1 MHIMRVSIKTAVMAA
16 LSCCYASLMAQQVTI
31 TVNTR
36 DGQTDNLQKA
46 LTAAGYDTDEELAAI
61 TDLKVTTEG
70 KYQSGDREF
79 DIALEESD
87 FTFIS
92 QKLTGVIHLDLS
104 EATVTNNYGEGRGAS
119 NSFPNNAFAN
129 NASIKTIVFPANLVG
144 FGAGA
149 FQNTALEGEVV
160 LPATVSGA
168 ANCDNSRFGGS
179 KGITGFVAS
188 EESNSIATV
197 DGVLFN
203 KAMTELH
210 YYPAGKTD
218 ESYNV
223 PEGVTIIRNGAFEFN
238 DHLKNLTLSSTV
250 HWCHTE
256 NGTNY
261 TAWTSQ
267 SAIENIFVDEAN
279 EWLGSSNGVL
289 YTKDRNRAVMS
300 PRGKKELILAEPIQV
315 IAGGGSQNAIFGG
328 NGKTSVGGV
337 TLSCNYTKVVTMA
350 DFPATLD
357 TIENGAFVSA
367 DSLEYIICRAEEV
380 PYTYV
385 NTFRNVGTYYGW
397 QTKVYVPAASLE
409 AYKNSFWVDK
419 ASRPTESGGTETNG
433 GGFQQGNFFAYYN
446 IKVEYGTAQ
455 SSIAADVAPETD
467 VVTLTAADRTA
478 EGLVFDG
485 WTCTS
490 GNVAFVDA
498 SAATTTFTMPA
509 ADVEIAANYKE
520 QGTTTGLDA
529 VTAEPLAIYPNPAT
543 SYIRIS
549 GDQGTPYA
557 IYSITG
563 KVVAQGTLTG
573 EAIPVADLHNGLY
586 VVKAGDKASRFVKE

>member
-1 MHIMRVSIKTAVMAA
+1 MRRFIKTAAIAA
-16 LSCCYASLMAQQVTI
+16 LSCCCASLMAQQVTI

-36 DGQTDNLQKA
+36 DGQTGNLQKA

-129 NASIKTIVFPANLVG
+129 NASIKSIAFPTNLVG

-149 FQNTALEGEVV
+149 FQNTALEGEVS
-160 LPATVSGA
+160 LPATINGA
-168 ANCDNSRFGGS
+168 ANCDNTRFGGS
-179 KGITGFVAS
+179 KGITGFTVP
-188 EESNSIATV
+188 EESASIATV

-203 KAMTELH
+203 KDMTELH

-256 NGTNY
+256 GTTNY
-261 TAWTSQ
+261 TAWTCQ
-267 SAIENIFVDEAN
+267 SGIENIFVVEAN

-300 PRGKKELILAEPIQV
+300 PRGKKEFILAEPVQV

-328 NGKTSVGGV
+328 NGNTNIGGV
-337 TLSCNYTKVVTMA
+337 QLSNNYTKVITMA
-350 DFPATLD
+350 DLPASLD
-357 TIENGAFVSA
+357 TIEDGAFVSA

-397 QTKVYVPAASLE
+397 QTKVYVPAGSLE

-419 ASRPTESGGTETNG
+419 VSRPTEDGGTETNG
-433 GGFQQGNFFAYYN
+433 GGFQRDNFIAYYN
-446 IKVEYGTAQ
+446 MKVENGTAQ
-455 SSIAADVAPETD
+455 SSIAADAAPEAD

-490 GNVAFVDA
+490 NNATLADA

-509 ADVEIAANYKE
+509 ADVELTANYRE
-520 QGTTTGLDA
+520 QGPTTGLNA
-529 VTAEPLAIYPNPAT
+529 VTAEQLAIYPNPAT
-543 SYIRIS
+543 SYVRIC
-549 GDQGTPYA
+549 GDHGTPYT

-563 KVVAQGTLTG
+563 KVVAQGTITG
-573 EAIPVADLHNGLY
+573 ETIPVADLSNGLY
-586 VVKAGDKASRFVKE
+586 VVKASDKASRFVKE